1 MTKLSESNS
10 LSPEASDLLK
20 KYAGKSHS
28 QLVGEIEVRPN
39 EQTHMSLGTFQED
52 QHPKG
57 FTIEPLP
64 APPEDDAI
72 VARIVR
78 LNQASA
84 AYELVLHVA
93 NYSNTTIDV
102 EIRELA

>member
-1 MTKLSESNS
+1 MTKLSEGGSS
-10 LSPEASDLLK
+10 SPEASDLLK
-20 KYAGKSHS
+20 KYISKNHS
-28 QLVGEIEVRPN
+28 ELVGEIEVRPN
-39 EQTHMSLGTFQED
+39 EQTHMSLGTFQENN
-52 QHPKG
+52 HPKG

-78 LNQASA
+78 LHQADTE
-84 AYELVLHVA
+84 YELVLHVA
-93 NYSNTTIDV
+93 NYSSATIDV